1 MNISEERSCPK
12 WICLIGACT
21 VLLLLL
27 CACDKPDPLPV
38 EGDFSEFTAEET
50 AFLEEVFDRD
60 ISKITQSHL
69 NTVYT
74 LSFVGDRILRSD
86 FTFTDCSEEGYMYNG
101 ELVPYDMDCAP
112 DLSLLRLFP
121 NLKNLGI
128 YFCPALT
135 DASGLAALQR
145 LEKLSTYMTSV
156 TDLSS
161 LSSLTDLSY
170 VFLRGT
176 PVKTISFAENNHMNH
191 LQISNAALT
200 DLSFLERCPTL
211 TLLYI
216 KHNTVPL
223 QNTEHITALT
233 GLYTL
238 SILAPDTDFSFLK
251 NVTAPIAV
259 LGLGGTENIDLNMSE
274 ILCKSVQNISVA
286 NSGIVDLSPLD
297 ACSALTMLGLYVVK
311 DYTDPKG
318 VAEKIENFIVSDLS
332 YDFFLFWKPE
342 V

>member
-1 MNISEERSCPK
+1 MK
-12 WICLIGACT
+12 KLLCLTAVFCA
-21 VLLLLL
+21 LLLLL
-27 CACDKPDPLPV
+27 CACDKPEPLPV
-38 EGDFSEFTAEET
+38 EGDFSRFTAEET

-60 ISKITQSHL
+60 ISMIKQSHL

-86 FTFTDCSEEGYMYNG
+86 FTFTDCSEEGYMYDG

-121 NLKNLGI
+121 NLKSLGI
-128 YFCPALT
+128 YFCPALK
-135 DASGLAALQR
+135 DASGLAAVPR
-145 LEKLSTYMTSV
+145 LEKLSMYMTSV

-161 LSSLTDLSY
+161 LSSLTELSY

-176 PVKTISFAENNHMNH
+176 PVKTISFAEKNRMTM
-191 LQISNAALT
+191 LQIFNAALT

-211 TLLYI
+211 TGLYI
-216 KHNTVPL
+216 EHNTVPL

-233 GLYTL
+233 SLNRLY
-238 SILAPDTDFSFLK
+238 ILAPDTDFSFLK
-251 NVTAPIAV
+251 NVTAPIVV

-286 NSGIVDLSPLD
+286 NSGGIDLSPLD
-297 ACSALTMLGLYVVK
+297 AFSALKTVRLFAVT
-311 DYTDPKG
+311 DYADPVG
-318 VAEKIENFIVSDLS
+318 IAEKVEQFSASELCWDH
-332 YDFFLFWKPE
+332 FLFWKPE